1 MPDPDNSTP
10 DPDRS
15 DEPNSGSETAGGGR
29 LFAFHPRIVAGM
41 AAGMGLSLIAVFGVI
56 WFRLSP
62 EDRGSFDWFQ
72 RLTLL
77 AFFGAILWILYRMTT
92 LRVTAYAD
100 RLRIR
105 NVFKSYTLQW
115 SEVTALR
122 FRPGDAW
129 LQLFDADDNRI
140 GILAVQAA
148 EGARAS
154 RAAKQLAAVAR
165 EHGAGPSKRTPES

>member
-1 MPDPDNSTP
+1 M
-10 DPDRS
+10 
-15 DEPNSGSETAGGGR
+15 SGSTDSVY
-29 LFAFHPRIVAGM
+29 AFHPRIVAAM

-62 EDRGSFDWFQ
+62 EDRATFDWFQ
-72 RLTLL
+72 RITLL
-77 AFFGAILWILYRMTT
+77 AFFGAVLWILYRMST
-92 LRVTAYAD
+92 LRVTAYPD

-105 NVFKSYTLQW
+105 NVFKSYTLTW

-148 EGARAS
+148 EGARAT
-154 RAAKQLAAVAR
+154 RAAKRLAAVAR
-165 EHGAGPSKRTPES
+165 EHGAGPRQTPEN